1 MRIAANPVQ
10 ASAHKHMPAK
20 WRVCIVL
27 SALALLATYWPHAL
41 ETFRLDRNLFFSGE
55 VWRLL
60 SGHLV
65 HMNTPHLMLNLL
77 ALFLLC
83 ELLWLDL
90 DWRQAVGLL
99 LFAAFAT
106 AAALLTWH
114 PGLAWYAGL
123 SGVLHGL
130 WAGCALHGLQAA
142 TSAASPTAPS
152 GQARWSTQRRICA
165 VALALLCLKLAL
177 EFHYGPSQR
186 TAQAI
191 GGTVVAVSHAYGAL
205 SGILYLFICR
215 VSASFKRVSFRGF
228 RLK

>member
-1 MRIAANPVQ
+1 MRIAANVAP
-10 ASAHKHMPAK
+10 AHRRVPAK
-20 WRVCIVL
+20 WLVCVVL

-41 ETFRLDRNLFFSGE
+41 ETFRLDRSLFFSGE
-55 VWRLL
+55 IWRLI

-65 HMNTPHLMLNLL
+65 HMNTPHLALNLL

-83 ELLWLDL
+83 ELLWQDMA
-90 DWRQAVGLL
+90 WRQAAGLL
-99 LFAAFAT
+99 LFAALVT
-106 AAALLTWH
+106 AGALLAWH

-130 WAGCALHGLQAA
+130 WAGCALQGLSAA
-142 TSAASPTAPS
+142 TSVSTGAEHSW
-152 GQARWSTQRRICA
+152 QARWPMQRRICA
-165 VALALLCLKLAL
+165 ISFALLCVKLAL

-205 SGILYLFICR
+205 SGILYLSICR